1 MSSFLIELPG
11 MLINS
16 SHACDRRHLFMRIR
30 KFSRSNGAAKFCNLV
45 SVDTHVQLVT
55 VAVASVIILD
65 RLDKIWPVWT
75 KALVIL
81 WH

>member
-1 MSSFLIELPG
+1 MSSFLIGLAG
-11 MLINS
+11 MFFHS
-16 SHACDRRHLFMRIR
+16 SHACDRRQLFMRIR

-55 VAVASVIILD
+55 IAVASVIILD

-75 KALVIL
+75 KAFVNL